1 MNVCIKTL
9 VIRVIKTL
17 HSINEISIKN
27 RPYYFF
33 NEMVN
38 IKNFAP
44 SLLERKKLSPK
55 SAKLIFI
62 TLNL

>member
-1 MNVCIKTL
+1 ML
-9 VIRVIKTL
+9 VLRVIKTL

-27 RPYYFF
+27 CPYYFF
-33 NEMVN
+33 NEMAN